1 MRIAYATY
9 AMIRNENKLTN
20 WYFLDKNGVVNAI
33 ENNRTERKYNKVV
46 CFSYR

>member
-1 MRIAYATY
+1 MWIAYATY
-9 AMIRNENKLTN
+9 AMIRNENKLPN

-33 ENNRTERKYNKVV
+33 ENNRTERKYNKIV